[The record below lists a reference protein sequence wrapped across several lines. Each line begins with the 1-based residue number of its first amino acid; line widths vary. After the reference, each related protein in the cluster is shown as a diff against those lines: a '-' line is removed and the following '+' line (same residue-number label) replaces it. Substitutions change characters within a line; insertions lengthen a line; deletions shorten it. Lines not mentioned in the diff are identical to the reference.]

1 MPLGPAAQGA
11 LLKWVNAFADEG
23 QAAQSIDD
31 LADGFVLGQVLHDLD
46 PTYDTSE
53 LDENLGSSKWLTQ
66 KRNLQSVYKGLFKY
80 MRREAPEYV
89 PLAQVADFRAIAE
102 KPDADGLAQVSSPRH
117 EQSGSKPDK
126 REERLTTISIKLA
139 AILLA
144 TAAMGSNEAV
154 RARAIK
160 KVQTDLEAVDQ
171 HEIRRIL
178 EQKQKQAHELA
189 AKAKEDEAAGDR
201 DADLEHEE
209 ERAKLEASLEQKVHE
224 LDMATKRYADLNS
237 RHNYLQEN
245 HDEIKAK
252 LTEVETELNDLRK
265 LHGADESQR
274 VQALQIKIENQANL
288 IASQEEDIENYKLT
302 QQRLEVDLERYKASS
317 EEGQEYKDKYDEL
330 HHQTQELER
339 KANAADRYK
348 QKLATNR
355 NLEQEIASLN
365 FELDSRKDLDEKLR
379 RALMEREKLQ
389 NSEREY
395 LLALSRTEVD
405 LASER
410 GQRDQY
416 RLLYEDL
423 RTEYEQLQLQN
434 AVNEKYM
441 EDLKEQLAGA
451 GEVPRAP
458 SPASQTGETSN
469 LERELQQTTIDTSK
483 VKLLEAEIEVLRHGA
498 AAGSQVDDLRRE
510 LDRAKSERD
519 VAKSRY
525 GSIFEKHGV
534 AQEQI
539 DALIANMTGEGLVN
553 GIEEALK
560 LGSLGSL
567 TSDFNRHVAYNSIR
581 EQLAQATREL
591 SELKVQNRKL
601 EEQAKDK
608 DRENLAMKTD
618 RALIENP
625 RYDLGEQNA
634 DTDDNSTVDAV
645 GSDRLDALERLKQS
659 DQLIAAS
666 LRSELESLR
675 EKYNSLE
682 IENNMHKSQLLDAL
696 VAKEK
701 LSKERELEGPPANV
715 APEGVSQADLDD
727 RVKDYK
733 SKTEKLRDRVK
744 LQKEASLLK
753 RRKPFD
759 PLATV
764 TSVRTDPGPWRNSW
778 ESSAALPSAQ
788 FSMTPTLGSI
798 VEGEPS
804 GQPSQV
810 HDLAGEAG
818 EPGIVLTPVSAVL
831 RPEENGEPS
840 TVQMPV
846 PAVPPPVATRR
857 SLDSSSYQAPSDPGL
872 LRRVTPPP
880 EDLAWQRTQRKRKS
894 RNWLSRFKQ
903 SEQ

>member
-11 LLKWVNAFADEG
+11 LLKWVNAFASEG
-23 QAAQSIDD
+23 QSAQSVDD

-80 MRREAPEYV
+80 MRREAPECV
-89 PLAQVADFRAIAE
+89 PLAQVADFRAVAE
-102 KPDADGLAQVSSPRH
+102 KPDADGLAQVSSPKQELRDM
-117 EQSGSKPDK
+117 KPEK
-126 REERLTTISIKLA
+126 RDERLTIIAIKLA
-139 AILLA
+139 AVLLA

-171 HEIRRIL
+171 NEIRRIL
-178 EQKQKQAHELA
+178 EQKQKQMHELA
-189 AKAKEDEAAGDR
+189 AKAKEEEAAGDR

-209 ERAKLEASLEQKVHE
+209 QLAKLESSLEQKVHE
-224 LDMATKRYADLNS
+224 LDLATKKYADLNS

-245 HDEIKAK
+245 HVEIKAK
-252 LTEVETELNDLRK
+252 LAEVETELDSLRK

-274 VQALQIKIENQANL
+274 VQVLQSKIEEQSAL
-288 IASQEEDIENYKLT
+288 IASQEEELENFRQT
-302 QQRLEVDLERYKASS
+302 QQRLEIDLERYKASS

-348 QKLATNR
+348 QKLADNR
-355 NLEQEIASLN
+355 NYEKEIASLN
-365 FELDSRKDLDEKLR
+365 FELDHRKDMEEKLK
-379 RALMEREKLQ
+379 RAMFERDRLQ
-389 NSEREY
+389 SSERETIAAMT
-395 LLALSRTEVD
+395 LIEKDMNA
-405 LASER
+405 ER
-410 GQRDQY
+410 DQKDQY
-416 RLLYEDL
+416 RLLYEEV
-423 RTEYEQLQLQN
+423 RAEYEQLQLQN

-458 SPASQTGETSN
+458 SPASQTGESSN
-469 LERELQQTTIDTSK
+469 LERELQQTTNDFSK

-498 AAGSQVDDLRRE
+498 ATGSQVDDLRRE
-510 LDRAKSERD
+510 LDRAKAERD
-519 VAKSRY
+519 VATSRY
-525 GSIFEKHGV
+525 NSVFEKHGV

-560 LGSLGSL
+560 LGPLGTL
-567 TSDFNRHVAYNSIR
+567 TSDYNRHVAYNSMR
-581 EQLAQATREL
+581 EQLAQATKEVN
-591 SELKVQNRKL
+591 ELKVQNRKL

-618 RALIENP
+618 RALIEDP
-625 RYDLGEQNA
+625 HYDLGEQNA
-634 DTDDNSTVDAV
+634 DLNDNSTVDAV

-675 EKYNSLE
+675 EKYNTLE

-727 RVKDYK
+727 RVKEYK
-733 SKTEKLRDRVK
+733 SKTDKLRDRVK
-744 LQKEASLLK
+744 LQKEASRLK
-753 RRKPFD
+753 PPQPFD

-764 TSVRTDPGPWRNSW
+764 TSVRTDPGPGRDSW
-778 ESSAALPSAQ
+778 DSPSALPSAR
-788 FSMTPTLGSI
+788 FPMTPNLGSI
-798 VEGEPS
+798 VEGGPS
-804 GQPSQV
+804 GQPSPA
-810 HDLAGEAG
+810 HDRA
-818 EPGIVLTPVSAVL
+818 
-831 RPEENGEPS
+831 EENGEPS
-840 TVQMPV
+840 TVQTST
-846 PAVPPPVATRR
+846 PAAPPPVATRR
-857 SLDSSSYQAPSDPGL
+857 SLDSSSYQTTSEPQL

-880 EDLAWQRTQRKRKS
+880 EDLAWQRTKKKGH
-894 RNWLSRFKQ
+894 NWLSRLRK
-903 SEQ
+903 SK

>member
-11 LLKWVNAFADEG
+11 LLKWVNTFSDEG
-23 QAAQSIDD
+23 QSAKSIED

-53 LDENLGSSKWLTQ
+53 LVENSSSSKWLTH

-80 MRREAPEYV
+80 MRREAPDCV
-89 PLAQVADFRAIAE
+89 PLARVADFRAIAE
-102 KPDADGLAQVSSPRH
+102 KPDADGLAQVFAPLLKDWNMRKRH
-117 EQSGSKPDK
+117 QKINKE
-126 REERLTTISIKLA
+126 LTKLSTKLA
-139 AILLA
+139 AVLLA
-144 TAAMGSNEAV
+144 TAAMGSTNEAV
-154 RARAIK
+154 RARAIN
-160 KVQTDLEAVDQ
+160 KVQNDLEAVDQ
-171 HEIRRIL
+171 AAIRRIL
-178 EQKQKQAHELA
+178 EEKQKQIQELA

-201 DADLEHEE
+201 DADLEYEE

-237 RHNYLQEN
+237 RHSYLQEN
-245 HDEIKAK
+245 HDEVKAK
-252 LTEVETELNDLRK
+252 LAEVEIELSDLRK

-274 VQALQIKIENQANL
+274 VQALQSKIDEQGRL
-288 IASQEEDIENYKLT
+288 IEQLEEDVENYKQT

-348 QKLATNR
+348 QKLANNR
-355 NLEQEIASLN
+355 NLEQEITNLQY
-365 FELDSRKDLDEKLR
+365 ELDARKDQEQKLQRALVDCDKLR
-379 RALMEREKLQ
+379 
-389 NSEREY
+389 NSEKEMI
-395 LLALSRTEVD
+395 AAMTVIEKNITD
-405 LASER
+405 ER
-410 GQRDQY
+410 DQKEQY
-416 RLLYEDL
+416 RLLYDDV
-423 RTEYEQLQLQN
+423 RTELDQLRLQN
-434 AVNEKYM
+434 AVSEKYM

-458 SPASQTGETSN
+458 SPASQAGEISN
-469 LERELQQTTIDTSK
+469 LEHELQQTTNDFSK

-498 AAGSQVDDLRRE
+498 ATSSQADDLRRE

-519 VAKSRY
+519 IATSKY
-525 GSIFEKHGV
+525 NSIFEKHGV

-539 DALIANMTGEGLVN
+539 DALISNMSGEGLVN
-553 GIEEALK
+553 GIEKALK
-560 LGSLGSL
+560 FGPLGTL
-567 TSDFNRHVAYNSIR
+567 TSDYNRHVAYNSMR
-581 EQLAQATREL
+581 EQLAQATREIN
-591 SELKVQNRKL
+591 ELKQQNRKL

-608 DRENLAMKTD
+608 DRENLSMKTD
-618 RALIENP
+618 RALIEDP
-625 RYDLGEQNA
+625 GYDLGEHDA
-634 DTDDNSTVDAV
+634 DHDDDSTVDAV

-701 LSKERELEGPPANV
+701 LSKEKELEGPPANV
-715 APEGVSQADLDD
+715 APEGVSQAELDD

-733 SKTEKLRDRVK
+733 SKTDKLRDRVK

-753 RRKPFD
+753 AQKLFD

-764 TSVRTDPGPWRNSW
+764 TSVRTDPGPGRNSW
-778 ESSAALPSAQ
+778 ESSAPLPSARLPG
-788 FSMTPTLGSI
+788 TPTLGPI

-804 GQPSQV
+804 G
-810 HDLAGEAG
+810 H
-818 EPGIVLTPVSAVL
+818 
-831 RPEENGEPS
+831 PS
-840 TVQMPV
+840 TVHTRAGEDGESSTVHTPV
-846 PAVPPPVATRR
+846 LAVPPQVATGR
-857 SLDSSSYQAPSDPGL
+857 SLDSGSDQAPSDPQL

-880 EDLAWQRTQRKRKS
+880 EDLAWQQRNQKKRKS
-894 RNWLSRFKQ
+894 HSWLPRFRK
-903 SEQ
+903 SK

>member
-11 LLKWVNAFADEG
+11 LLKWVNTFADEG
-23 QAAQSIDD
+23 QSAQSIDD

-53 LDENLGSSKWLTQ
+53 LDENVGSSKWLTQ

-80 MRREAPEYV
+80 MRREAPDCV
-89 PLAQVADFRAIAE
+89 PLAQVADFRAVAE
-102 KPDADGLAQVSSPRH
+102 KPDADGLAQVSSIKS
-117 EQSGSKPDK
+117 EKSKEK
-126 REERLTTISIKLA
+126 LTTIAIKLA
-139 AILLA
+139 AVFLA

-160 KVQTDLEAVDQ
+160 KVQNDLDAVDQ
-171 HEIRRIL
+171 NEIRRVL
-178 EQKQKQAHELA
+178 EQKQKQMEELA
-189 AKAKEDEAAGDR
+189 AKAKDEEAAGDR

-209 ERAKLEASLEQKVHE
+209 KVAKLQASVEQKVHE
-224 LDMATKRYADLNS
+224 LDLATKKYADLNS

-245 HDEIKAK
+245 HVEIKAK
-252 LTEVETELNDLRK
+252 LAEVETELDSLRK

-274 VQALQIKIENQANL
+274 VQVLQSKIDEQSAL
-288 IASQEEDIENYKLT
+288 IASQEEELENFRLT

-348 QKLATNR
+348 QKLADNR
-355 NLEQEIASLN
+355 NYEKEIAGLK
-365 FELDSRKDLDEKLR
+365 FELDDRKDMEEKLK
-379 RALMEREKLQ
+379 RALFERDRLQ
-389 NSEREY
+389 NSERETI
-395 LLALSRTEVD
+395 ATMTTIEKD
-405 LASER
+405 IHAER
-410 GQRDQY
+410 DQKDQY
-416 RLLYEDL
+416 RLLYEEV
-423 RTEYEQLQLQN
+423 RAEYEQLQLQN

-458 SPASQTGETSN
+458 SPASQTGESSN
-469 LERELQQTTIDTSK
+469 LERELQQTTNDFSK

-498 AAGSQVDDLRRE
+498 ATGSQVDDLRRE
-510 LDRAKSERD
+510 LDRAKAERD
-519 VAKSRY
+519 VATSRY
-525 GSIFEKHGV
+525 NSVFEKHGV

-539 DALIANMTGEGLVN
+539 DALISNMTGEGLVN
-553 GIEEALK
+553 GIEEALQFGP
-560 LGSLGSL
+560 LGTL
-567 TSDFNRHVAYNSIR
+567 TSDYNRHVAYNSIR
-581 EQLAQATREL
+581 EQLAQATREVN
-591 SELKVQNRKL
+591 ELKVQNRKL

-618 RALIENP
+618 RALTKDP
-625 RYDLGEQNA
+625 HYDLGKQKV
-634 DTDDNSTVDAV
+634 DDDSTVDAV

-675 EKYNSLE
+675 EKYNILE

-701 LSKERELEGPPANV
+701 LSKEKVLEGPPANV

-733 SKTEKLRDRVK
+733 SKTDKLRDRVK

-753 RRKPFD
+753 PPKPFD

-764 TSVRTDPGPWRNSW
+764 TSVRTDPGPRRDSW
-778 ESSAALPSAQ
+778 ESSGALPPAR
-788 FSMTPTLGSI
+788 FPKTPIIGSV
-798 VEGEPS
+798 VEGKPS
-804 GQPSQV
+804 GQPSPR
-810 HDLAGEAG
+810 HDR
-818 EPGIVLTPVSAVL
+818 V
-831 RPEENGEPS
+831 EENGEPRTLQTASQSLPPPEEVGESS
-840 TVQMPV
+840 TVQTPEL
-846 PAVPPPVATRR
+846 AVPPPAATRR
-857 SLDSSSYQAPSDPGL
+857 SLDSSSYQDPSDPEL

-880 EDLAWQRTQRKRKS
+880 EDLAWQRTRQGKKS
-894 RNWLSRFKQ
+894 HSWLSRFRK
-903 SEQ
+903 SK

>member
-11 LLKWVNAFADEG
+11 LLKWVNTFADEG
-23 QAAQSIDD
+23 QSAQSIDD

-53 LDENLGSSKWLTQ
+53 LDENVGSSKWLTQ

-80 MRREAPEYV
+80 MRREARDCV
-89 PLAQVADFRAIAE
+89 PLAQVADFRAVAE
-102 KPDADGLAQVSSPRH
+102 KPDADGLAQVFSP
-117 EQSGSKPDK
+117 K
-126 REERLTTISIKLA
+126 RKHGDIKSEKSVEKLTAIAIKLA
-139 AILLA
+139 AVFLA

-160 KVQTDLEAVDQ
+160 KVQNDLNSVDQ
-171 HEIRRIL
+171 NEIRRIL
-178 EQKQKQAHELA
+178 EQKQKQMEELA
-189 AKAKEDEAAGDR
+189 AKAKEEEAAGDR

-209 ERAKLEASLEQKVHE
+209 KIAKLQVSVEQKVHE
-224 LDMATKRYADLNS
+224 LDLATKKYADLNS

-252 LTEVETELNDLRK
+252 LAEVEGELDSLRK

-274 VQALQIKIENQANL
+274 VQALQNRIDEQSAL
-288 IASQEEDIENYKLT
+288 IASQEEELENFKQT

-348 QKLATNR
+348 QKLADNR
-355 NLEQEIASLN
+355 NYEKEIAGLK
-365 FELDSRKDLDEKLR
+365 FELDDRKDMEEKLK
-379 RALMEREKLQ
+379 RALFERDRLQ
-389 NSEREY
+389 SSERETI
-395 LLALSRTEVD
+395 ATMTTIEKNIHD
-405 LASER
+405 ER
-410 GQRDQY
+410 DQKEQY
-416 RLLYEDL
+416 RLLYEEV
-423 RTEYEQLQLQN
+423 RAEYDQLQLQN

-469 LERELQQTTIDTSK
+469 LERELQQTTNDFSK

-498 AAGSQVDDLRRE
+498 ATGSQVDDLRRE
-510 LDRAKSERD
+510 LDRAKAERD
-519 VAKSRY
+519 VAMSRY
-525 GSIFEKHGV
+525 NSVFEKHGV

-553 GIEEALK
+553 GIEEALRFGP
-560 LGSLGSL
+560 LGTL
-567 TSDFNRHVAYNSIR
+567 TSDYNRHVAYNSIR
-581 EQLAQATREL
+581 EQLAQTTREVD
-591 SELKVQNRKL
+591 ELKVKNRKL

-618 RALIENP
+618 RALTKDP
-625 RYDLGEQNA
+625 RYDLGRQKV
-634 DTDDNSTVDAV
+634 DNDSTVDAV

-675 EKYNSLE
+675 EKYNTLE

-753 RRKPFD
+753 PPKPFD

-764 TSVRTDPGPWRNSW
+764 TSVRTDPGPRRNSW
-778 ESSAALPSAQ
+778 ESLPSPP
-788 FSMTPTLGSI
+788 FPMTPILGSI
-798 VEGEPS
+798 MEGQPS
-804 GQPSQV
+804 GQPSPR
-810 HDLAGEAG
+810 HDRAGEDG
-818 EPGIVLTPVSAVL
+818 ES
-831 RPEENGEPS
+831 S
-840 TVQMPV
+840 TVQTPAI
-846 PAVPPPVATRR
+846 AVPPPVATRR
-857 SLDSSSYQAPSDPGL
+857 SLDSSSDQAPSDPPL

-880 EDLAWQRTQRKRKS
+880 EDLAWQRTQKGKKS
-894 RNWLSRFKQ
+894 HSWLSRFRK
-903 SEQ
+903 SK

>member
-11 LLKWVNAFADEG
+11 LLKWVNAFASEG
-23 QAAQSIDD
+23 QSAQSIDD

-80 MRREAPEYV
+80 MRREAPECV
-89 PLAQVADFRAIAE
+89 PLAQVADFRAVAE
-102 KPDADGLAQVSSPRH
+102 KPDADGLAQVSSPKQ
-117 EQSGSKPDK
+117 ELQDMKPEK
-126 REERLTTISIKLA
+126 REEKLTIIAIKLA
-139 AILLA
+139 AVLLA

-154 RARAIK
+154 RARAIN

-171 HEIRRIL
+171 NEIRRIL
-178 EQKQKQAHELA
+178 EQKQKQMHELA
-189 AKAKEDEAAGDR
+189 AKAKEEEAAGDR

-209 ERAKLEASLEQKVHE
+209 QLAKLESSLEQKVHE
-224 LDMATKRYADLNS
+224 LDLATKKYADLNS

-245 HDEIKAK
+245 HVEIKAK
-252 LTEVETELNDLRK
+252 LAEVETELDSLRK

-274 VQALQIKIENQANL
+274 VQVLQSKIEEQSAL
-288 IASQEEDIENYKLT
+288 IASQEEELENFRQT
-302 QQRLEVDLERYKASS
+302 QQRLEIDLERYKASS

-348 QKLATNR
+348 QKLADNR
-355 NLEQEIASLN
+355 NYEKEIASLN
-365 FELDSRKDLDEKLR
+365 FELDHRKDMEEKLK
-379 RALMEREKLQ
+379 RAMFERDRLQ
-389 NSEREY
+389 SSERETIAAMT
-395 LLALSRTEVD
+395 LIEKDMNA
-405 LASER
+405 ER
-410 GQRDQY
+410 DQKDQY
-416 RLLYEDL
+416 RLLYEEV

-458 SPASQTGETSN
+458 SPASQTGESSN
-469 LERELQQTTIDTSK
+469 LERELQQTTNDFSK

-498 AAGSQVDDLRRE
+498 ATGSQVDDLRRE
-510 LDRAKSERD
+510 LDRAKAERD
-519 VAKSRY
+519 VATSRY
-525 GSIFEKHGV
+525 NSVFEKHGV

-560 LGSLGSL
+560 LGPLGTL
-567 TSDFNRHVAYNSIR
+567 TSDYNRHVAYNSMR
-581 EQLAQATREL
+581 EQLAQATKEVN
-591 SELKVQNRKL
+591 ELKVQNRKL

-618 RALIENP
+618 RALIEDP
-625 RYDLGEQNA
+625 HYDLGEQNA
-634 DTDDNSTVDAV
+634 DLDDNSTVDAV

-675 EKYNSLE
+675 EKYNTLE

-727 RVKDYK
+727 RVKEYK
-733 SKTEKLRDRVK
+733 SKTDKLRDRVK
-744 LQKEASLLK
+744 LQKEASRLK
-753 RRKPFD
+753 PPKPFD

-764 TSVRTDPGPWRNSW
+764 TSVRTDPGPGRNSW
-778 ESSAALPSAQ
+778 DSLSALPSARIP
-788 FSMTPTLGSI
+788 MTPSLGSI
-798 VEGEPS
+798 VEDGPS
-804 GQPSQV
+804 GPPPPK
-810 HDLAGEAG
+810 HDRAGED
-818 EPGIVLTPVSAVL
+818 
-831 RPEENGEPS
+831 GEPS
-840 TVQMPV
+840 TVQTPTL
-846 PAVPPPVATRR
+846 AAPPPVATRR
-857 SLDSSSYQAPSDPGL
+857 SLDSSSHQTPSDPQL

-880 EDLAWQRTQRKRKS
+880 EDLAWQRTGKKKS
-894 RNWLSRFKQ
+894 HGWLSRFRK
-903 SEQ
+903 SK